1 MAEQKRPAAGQSYK
15 TPRIG
20 VVNVKTGAAEAEA
33 ARGDLF
39 KTASEAGFRVAAAM
53 SQAAGEKFGKE
64 AVTRDPETGDIT
76 VEELPNKFLLGG
88 AGTAAAKKQI
98 AASYGIK
105 EEINLKNAV
114 VDLTLEAKNDP
125 EVFKELWSKYSSS
138 KEKLISESNASF
150 FLEDYKNLSAQYG
163 SEGYNSLRLKNI
175 KRANDLAETNIRT
188 FVDNSLRGAST
199 LISHGGIN
207 EGRELMSQTL
217 ERVKASGMLSPEAFA
232 SIERG
237 AFSEEQQAIA
247 NYAMKA
253 GGATAREIKRVSI
266 EARIGFSEKT
276 LERFPELRELSAL
289 DQETRDKIS
298 SNLSFIGGKVADEE
312 NEQEKDREAIINFAS
327 KTATPEDLDRSLR
340 GQGLIGVE
348 FVNAPAA
355 QSDQTRELVKIVREQ
370 GVYPTASKKALIGI
384 VSGRER
390 KPEIIANAINFFDM
404 TKQKETA
411 SGIVP
416 TNNNLDDE
424 TYAKLQFISDYINY
438 YGANRAAE
446 AVDFANVTMS
456 SQDFREKMVRI
467 GGTQVEI
474 KQNDSFTTAVDKL
487 AAETLSDY
495 TASER
500 KRLMPFF
507 VKQLQLQDNLS
518 DVGSETEKYYE
529 VISRETDYIQGA
541 TRSIYAPERFF
552 ENINLSEIIEGT
564 EETSFFEDNYFDYY
578 INTNII
584 GRSGPQNKNM
594 IIGRDVGNVKLVPIP
609 SQSDDKRA
617 TYQFVNVDTGLS
629 LLDSQNNP
637 LQFHTDMLKNEIKK
651 VRMKQKRK
659 VRRDEL
665 EAMAAQNRKA
675 MDYEQTTLG
684 RLIAQG
690 I

>member
-1 MAEQKRPAAGQSYK
+1 MAEQKRPVAGQSYK

-39 KTASEAGFRVAAAM
+39 KTASEAGFRVAAAL

-76 VEELPNKFLLGG
+76 VEELPNRFLLGG
-88 AGTAAAKKQI
+88 AGTAEAKKQI
-98 AASYGIK
+98 AASYAIK

-125 EVFKELWSKYSSS
+125 EVFKELWSNYSSS

-163 SEGYNSLRLKNI
+163 SETYNNLRLKNI
-175 KRANDLAETNIRT
+175 KRANDLAETNVRT
-188 FVDNSLRGAST
+188 FFDQSLREANT
-199 LISHGGIN
+199 LTISGGIN
-207 EGRELMSQTL
+207 EGQKIIDNAFE
-217 ERVKASGMLSPEAFA
+217 KAKSSGYVSPEALASMARSGFA
-232 SIERG
+232 QQ
-237 AFSEEQQAIA
+237 QQAIA
-247 NYAMKA
+247 TYAMRA
-253 GGATAREIKRVSI
+253 GNATAREIKIVSSEI
-266 EARIGFSEKT
+266 RRGLSEKT
-276 LERFPELRELSAL
+276 LKRFPDLRKLSEL

-312 NEQEKDREAIINFAS
+312 GEQEKDREAMINFAS
-327 KTATPEDLDRSLR
+327 RTATSEDLDRALR
-340 GQGLIGVE
+340 AEGLIGVE
-348 FVNAPAA
+348 FVEAPAS
-355 QSDQTRELVKIVREQ
+355 QSKQTQELVGIVRQQ
-370 GVYPTASKKALIGI
+370 GVYPTATKKTLTGI
-384 VSGRER
+384 ANGKREDA
-390 KPEIIANAINFFDM
+390 EIIANAINFFDM

-424 TYAKLQFISDYINY
+424 TYAKLQFISDYIGT
-438 YGANRAAE
+438 YGAGRAVE
-446 AVDFANVTMS
+446 AVNFANATMS
-456 SQDFREKMVRI
+456 SQDFREKMVSI

-487 AAETLSDY
+487 AAEALSDY

-500 KRLMPFF
+500 KRLKPFF
-507 VKQLQLQDNLS
+507 VKQLQLQDSLS
-518 DVGSETEKYYE
+518 DVGSETKKYYE
-529 VISRETDYIQGA
+529 AISRETDYIQGA

-552 ENINLSEIIEGT
+552 ENIDLSEIIEGT
-564 EETSFFEDNYFDYY
+564 EETRFFKDSYFDYY
-578 INTNII
+578 INSNVI
-584 GRSGPQNKNM
+584 GRSGPQNKGM

-617 TYQFVNVDTGLS
+617 TYQFVNVDTGLA

-665 EAMAAQNRKA
+665 KAAAAQNRKA
-675 MDYEQTTLG
+675 MNYEQTTLG
-684 RLIAQG
+684 RIIAQPY
-690 I
+690 